1 MDIRTEIVSPANEQ
15 YKIALRAFKRPEGG
29 PEVGAATPVYAENA
43 VCAPC
48 VNHFL
53 SAVSALCVNADSL
66 RNLSN
71 W

>member
-15 YKIALRAFKRPEGG
+15 YKKALRAFKRPEGG

-48 VNHFL
+48 GNHTL
-53 SAVSALCVNADSL
+53 SAEDAVYARFSICTTYA
-66 RNLSN
+66 
-71 W
+71 